1 MDKAIAG
8 KLRAYGDIIYHSMI
22 RSQARRKILLDLKRN
37 GPGNTTDLSTRTGYH
52 YSNTRGALV
61 GNGEKYDS
69 ELSLVTTGLANADPG
84 TKEIIYSLTP
94 TGEEVANI
102 VEQIWDN

>member
-8 KLRAYGDIIYHSMI
+8 KLRAYGDNIYHSMV

-37 GPGNTTDLSTRTGYH
+37 GPGNTSDISTRAGYH

-61 GNGEKYDS
+61 GNGEKFDPV
-69 ELSLVTTGLANADPG
+69 LSLVTTGLANAEPG
-84 TKEIIYSLTP
+84 TKEIIYSLTS